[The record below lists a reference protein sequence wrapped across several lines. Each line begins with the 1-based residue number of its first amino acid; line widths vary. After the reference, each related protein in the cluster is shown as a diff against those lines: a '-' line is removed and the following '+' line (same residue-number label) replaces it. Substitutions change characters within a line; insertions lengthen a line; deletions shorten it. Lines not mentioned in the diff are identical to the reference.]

1 MKGVELNMALDPA
14 KCGQKTFH
22 LRAKDTG
29 KHYAKLLMCNNLEC
43 LTCQPMIAATLRKR
57 IRYYAQH
64 ERLVFFNTITSK
76 KGFSDLDAIWEDI
89 RKWMFD
95 FSPES
100 YMRKKKCSRE
110 VAERWY
116 YKKKKKIIDEDV
128 KVETQRISR
137 QEAIIEV
144 AKQKGFYY
152 VGSTAEARKKFCVV
166 NAYNINKL
174 YKSRYQSNLKN
185 KNLQDRL
192 RRQICAR
199 IEENEFE
206 DFQFISVIEFHKDG
220 EQDGEPHYHILTNR
234 YLSHTLLKS
243 VTTKDVSEIYDNTY
257 IVEDALKKNP
267 SLSADQ
273 VDTDIVA
280 AYVSKIT
287 NYLSKETMETYQKMK
302 NDGFKKKLV
311 SSSHKIRLSHE
322 NKEEDDKKFDKIAVY
337 DMAITAASL
346 EIPDVHLAKEFITA
360 NSVAVSDADS
370 VRLMSSV
377 RSLDIAE
384 DVKPNLIIRERLETI
399 YDRLIEQPFVP
410 FKHNFYDDVV
420 LSDEQLLLL
429 NTFKSLPVTML
440 VGRAGTGKSKTIASL
455 VKYLAPVPEELLV
468 VTYTGKASAR
478 LKELFASDNLPYV
491 PTTIHK
497 ACSSNFSSVF
507 KRNEKNILSV
517 KYLIIDEISMI
528 PRHILAN
535 LLLAIPSDC
544 RILLAGDDAQLPPV
558 NDVAPI
564 AELRALNC
572 VKTVEL
578 TKVFRSDDVVLNQA
592 YAVLNKMPV
601 AFEEFND
608 DNLATV
614 VQDAMACGAQ
624 ILTNTKVMTK
634 KINAIVQADKT
645 QITKCFN
652 DFNYDVGD
660 RVMIVANSTPRQVS
674 NGDMG
679 VIKHVKEDG
688 VIVELDNGHRV
699 FYKYEDT
706 EEIVPAAAFTVHKS
720 QGSEYEKV
728 VLIFESQEQLNTNNL
743 LYTGITRAKKDVK
756 IYVRD
761 VGTMMNM
768 LMNVPEQKYAL
779 RIDNAREEVSL
790 QLAFDIG

>member
-1 MKGVELNMALDPA
+1 MAIDPA

-22 LRAKDTG
+22 LRAKNTG

-43 LTCQPMIAATLRKR
+43 PTCQPMIAATLRKR

-64 ERLVFFNTITSK
+64 ERLVFFNTLTSK
-76 KGFSDLDAIWEDI
+76 EGFADLDVIWEKI
-89 RKWMFD
+89 RKAIFN
-95 FSPES
+95 FSPEAYMKRKNCS
-100 YMRKKKCSRE
+100 YEAALRWYQKKKQ
-110 VAERWY
+110 
-116 YKKKKKIIDEDV
+116 KIIEEDA
-128 KVETQRISR
+128 KVETQKISR
-137 QEAIIEV
+137 MEAIIEV

-152 VGSTAEARKKFCVV
+152 VGGTVETKEKFCAV
-166 NAYNINKL
+166 NESNINKL
-174 YKSRYQSNLKN
+174 YKSKYKSNLKN

-192 RRQICAR
+192 RNQICRR

-206 DFQFISVIEFHKDG
+206 DFQFISVIEFHKS
-220 EQDGEPHYHILTNR
+220 GEPHSHILTNR
-234 YLSHTLLKS
+234 YLPHTLLKS
-243 VTTKDVSEIYDNTY
+243 VTTQNVSEIYDNTY

-302 NDGFKKKLV
+302 NDGFNKKLV
-311 SSSHKIRLSHE
+311 SSSNKIRLSHE
-322 NKEEDDKKFDKIAVY
+322 NKDEDEKKYDKIAVY

-346 EIPDVHLAKEFITA
+346 EIPDAHFAEEFITA
-360 NSVAVSDADS
+360 NSVSISDVDS
-370 VRLMSSV
+370 VRLMNAV
-377 RSLDIAE
+377 RALDIAE
-384 DVKPNLIIRERLETI
+384 DVKPNIVIRERLETI
-399 YDRLIEQPFVP
+399 YGRLIEQSFVS
-410 FKHNFYDDVV
+410 FKYDFYADDV

-455 VKYLAPVPEELLV
+455 VKYLSPDPKDLMV
-468 VTYTGKASAR
+468 VTYTGKASSR
-478 LKELFASDNLPYV
+478 LKELFAADNLPYV

-564 AELRALNC
+564 AELRALSC

-578 TKVFRSDDVVLNQA
+578 TKVFRSDDAVLHQA

-608 DNLATV
+608 DNLAAIV
-614 VQDAMACGAQ
+614 HDAVASGAQ

-652 DFNYDVGD
+652 DFNYDLGD

-688 VIVELDNGHRV
+688 VIVELDNGHRA

-743 LYTGITRAKKDVK
+743 LYTAITRAKKDVK
-756 IYVRD
+756 IYVRN
-761 VGTMMNM
+761 VGTMLNM
-768 LMNVPEQKYAL
+768 LVNVPEQKYVL
-779 RIDNAREEVSL
+779 TIDNAREKVAL
-790 QLAFDIG
+790 QMALDI